1 MTRNFAIGQNFLGL
15 YPASNGEGLVLR
27 EGTVEAVGDSWVK
40 VKLLSGGYRTLSFDK
55 LVVPGAAIDIQV
67 NPTGMRGGWTAVDGV
82 VTEVTDNS
90 LTLADSNKQEWVFPL
105 ASIGEHLEI
114 LG

>member
-1 MTRNFAIGQNFLGL
+1 MRSFQVGQNFSGL
-15 YPASNGEGLVLR
+15 YPASNGEGLTLR
-27 EGTVEAVGDSWVK
+27 EGVVEAVGDTWVK

-55 LVVPGAAIDIQV
+55 LVIPGVAIDIQV
-67 NPTGMRGGWTAVDGV
+67 NPTGMGGGWQAVDGV

-90 LTLADSNKQEWVFPL
+90 LTLADTNKQEWVFPL

-114 LG
+114 LS